1 MFLFTIHSVLLR
13 TAERKSVQCS
23 VTFLRPS
30 IEYGMTAYKLRRS
43 GILGNL
49 RHLLGDYLR
58 DRHQRVVLS
67 RVQSDTVSILAGAP
81 QGLILG

>member
-1 MFLFTIHSVLLR
+1 
-13 TAERKSVQCS
+13 
-23 VTFLRPS
+23 
-30 IEYGMTAYKLRRS
+30 MTAYKLRRS